1 VSPPPVRSG
10 IEPPRPGPWELVG
23 VVGSVALVVS
33 LVFLPWYSLA
43 DTPTRLAG
51 DGFICGS
58 PHLSCTGFATFPLM
72 RWAIVAVA
80 VASPALVYVMARG
93 HAVGWPLGEV
103 AMMAGTLGVVLI
115 AYNGIIDRPGI
126 GVEEAGI
133 SLAYGY
139 VIALVASIAIALS
152 GVVRAAEMGGQ
163 RARRPPGVL

>member
-1 VSPPPVRSG
+1 MSPGPAPSG
-10 IEPPRPGPWELVG
+10 IESSRPGPWELVG
-23 VVGSVALVVS
+23 VVASVALVVS

-43 DTPTRLAG
+43 DTPTRMAG

-58 PHLSCTGFATFPLM
+58 SHLSCTGFATFPLM
-72 RWAIVAVA
+72 RSAIVGVA
-80 VASPALVYVMARG
+80 VASPALAYIMLRG
-93 HAVGWPLGEV
+93 HSVGWPLGEV
-103 AMMAGTLGVVLI
+103 TMMAGALGVVLI

-139 VIALVASIAIALS
+139 VIALVASMAIALS
-152 GVVRAAEMGGQ
+152 GMMRAAEMGGQ